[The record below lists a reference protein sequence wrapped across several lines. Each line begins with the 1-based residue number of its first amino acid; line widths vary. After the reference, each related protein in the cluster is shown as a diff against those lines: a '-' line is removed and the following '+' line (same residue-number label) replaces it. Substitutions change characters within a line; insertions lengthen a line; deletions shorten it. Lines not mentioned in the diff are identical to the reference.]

1 MLKSPHQKKPP
12 TEKLQIK
19 LVCPLSNIQIITSSL
34 QYLTKWHTLG
44 LHTFDSIELGAVGQ
58 ICLVCHNE
66 GQGQKWYQ
74 SPRLA
79 GSSKTVINQ
88 NFPDYV
94 VKKKWQNISQHQIT
108 HQIYVK
114 YYSRVLFG
122 G

>member
-1 MLKSPHQKKPP
+1 M
-12 TEKLQIK
+12 
-19 LVCPLSNIQIITSSL
+19 VCPLSNIQIITSSL
-34 QYLTKWHTLG
+34 QFLTKWHILG

-94 VKKKWQNISQHQIT
+94 VKKSGKIFHNTKLHIKSMLSI
-108 HQIYVK
+108 IAGF
-114 YYSRVLFG
+114 YSEDKRLNYLHKNK
-122 G
+122 